1 MLLRVKRLMVAA
13 VVFAAVAASVA
24 SASAA
29 SFVIQG
35 DYTIGGFAVK
45 ANGTLDGAIEA
56 FGQPT
61 SMRRGR
67 FRGFA
72 TGECVVRWK
81 PLALRIHFY
90 NLGGH
95 DSCKRQYGYF
105 RQALITGKEWR
116 TSKGL
121 RIGEPSR
128 RLHALYSPRRFT
140 GQWAWLL
147 TRYTPIGV
155 NGHYPGLEAKLLD
168 GWVVAFRINFPA
180 GGD

>member
-1 MLLRVKRLMVAA
+1 MLLTVRRLVVVA
-13 VVFAAVAASVA
+13 VVFAVLTGSAIA
-24 SASAA
+24 ASAA
-29 SFVIQG
+29 SVVVQG
-35 DYTIGGFAVK
+35 DYMIGGFAVK
-45 ANGTLDGAIEA
+45 ANGTLDGAINA

-67 FRGFA
+67 YRGFA

-81 PLALRIHFY
+81 PLGLRIHFY

-105 RQALITGKEWR
+105 RQALIMGTQWR

-128 RLHALYSPRRFT
+128 RLYALCAPRRFT

-147 TRYTPIGV
+147 TRYTPIGA
-155 NGHYPGLEAKLLD
+155 NGHYPGLEAKLLN
-168 GWVVAFRINFPA
+168 GWVAAFRINFSA